1 MKKQSLKTISAD
13 SKKYIVPCYKRYPV
27 AFVSGKG
34 SILTDTEG
42 KTYIDFFSGWAVSAV
57 GHSHPSIAKAIAKQA
72 VTLIHVP
79 NNYYNA
85 LQSGLAK
92 TIISASFPGK
102 VFFCNSGAE
111 AIEGA
116 IKLARAYG
124 GKKGKT
130 DIITFNKSFHGR
142 TTGAMSATA
151 QAKYQKGMKPLLS
164 GFKKA
169 ELNNIQSVKKAFS
182 KKTAAILFEPI
193 QGEGGVREA
202 SPEFMKWIR
211 KFCDEHDIL
220 MMLDEVQTGIGR
232 TGKLFC
238 YQHYGIKPD
247 VMLLAK
253 SLGGGFP
260 IGAIVASSKVEN
272 ILQPGMHAS
281 TFGGSPLACAASLA
295 LFDVI
300 KKEKLAARSAKLG
313 AQLKARLTELQKLYP
328 VISEVRG
335 KGMMIAIDLKCDAQ
349 PVYDFCLN
357 QGVLVNV
364 TQGNIIRLAPCLN
377 IKIKDFEKALKILT
391 LAIKNISNTN
401 EN

>member
-1 MKKQSLKTISAD
+1 MRKQSLKTISAD

-42 KTYIDFFSGWAVSAV
+42 KKYIDFFSGWAVSAV
-57 GHSHPSIAKAIAKQA
+57 GHSHPSIAKALAKQA
-72 VTLIHVP
+72 STLIHVP

-260 IGAIVASSKVEN
+260 IGAIVAS
-272 ILQPGMHAS
+272 
-281 TFGGSPLACAASLA
+281 
-295 LFDVI
+295 
-300 KKEKLAARSAKLG
+300 
-313 AQLKARLTELQKLYP
+313 
-328 VISEVRG
+328 
-335 KGMMIAIDLKCDAQ
+335 
-349 PVYDFCLN
+349 
-357 QGVLVNV
+357 
-364 TQGNIIRLAPCLN
+364 
-377 IKIKDFEKALKILT
+377 
-391 LAIKNISNTN
+391 
-401 EN
+401 

>member
-1 MKKQSLKTISAD
+1 MKNNSLQTIISD

-27 AFVSGKG
+27 AFVSGRG
-34 SILTDTEG
+34 SILKDSTG
-42 KTYIDFFSGWAVSAV
+42 KKYIDFFSGWAVSAV
-57 GHSHPSIAKAIAKQA
+57 GHAHPVVAKAIATQA
-72 VTLIHVP
+72 AILIHTP

-85 LQSGLAK
+85 LQAQLAK
-92 TIISASFPGK
+92 KIIRSSFSGK

-151 QAKYQKGMKPLLS
+151 QSKYQKGMKPLLS

-169 ELNNIQSVKKAFS
+169 ELNNIESIEKVFS

-193 QGEGGVREA
+193 QGEGGVRSA
-202 SPEFMKWIR
+202 TQEFMKWVR
-211 KFCDEHDIL
+211 AFCDKHDIL
-220 MMLDEVQTGIGR
+220 MMLDEVQTGMGR
-232 TGKLFC
+232 TGKLYC
-238 YQHYGIKPD
+238 YQHYAIKPD

-260 IGAIVASSKVEN
+260 IGAIVASQKVQD
-272 ILQPGMHAS
+272 IFQPGMHAS

-295 LFDVI
+295 FFSVLES
-300 KKEKLAARSAKLG
+300 EKLISRAAKLG
-313 AQLKARLTELQKLYP
+313 IVLRKRLLEIQKMSSL
-328 VISEVRG
+328 ITDVRG
-335 KGMMIAIDLKCDAQ
+335 RGMMMAIELSCEAQ
-349 PVYDFCLN
+349 PIYDYCLEH
-357 QGVLVNV
+357 GVLVNV
-364 TQGNIIRLAPCLN
+364 TQGNIVRIAPSLN
-377 IKIKDFEKALKILT
+377 IQVKDFEAALTTLSKAIQKLSTI
-391 LAIKNISNTN
+391 NHN
-401 EN
+401 